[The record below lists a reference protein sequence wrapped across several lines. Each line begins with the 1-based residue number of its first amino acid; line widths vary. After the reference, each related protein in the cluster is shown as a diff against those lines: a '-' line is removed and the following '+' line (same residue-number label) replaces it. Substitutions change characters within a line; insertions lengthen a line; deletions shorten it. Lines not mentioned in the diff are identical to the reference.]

1 MSPGSSAS
9 NSCAVSGPINPLLSH
24 KTFLT
29 PFEGRRLDRGHDILE
44 RCGPRKL
51 EPLALFFVFAFVPCA
66 RVVEGQDSKHKPVT
80 DVTHNLGSEGVE

>member
-1 MSPGSSAS
+1 VG
-9 NSCAVSGPINPLLSH
+9 L
-24 KTFLT
+24 
-29 PFEGRRLDRGHDILE
+29 
-44 RCGPRKL
+44 RKL